1 MHILAPG
8 RVLLKGQY
16 LCPEFDC
23 PQALPDKLQVLLCFL
38 DGAERRQ
45 HLQAK
50 LNRLDPGSK
59 ASPMPVKS

>member
-1 MHILAPG
+1 MPPPRPG
-8 RVLLKGQY
+8 RVLLKVIPF
-16 LCPEFDC
+16 LSLIVPKRS
-23 PQALPDKLQVLLCFL
+23 DKLQVLLCFL

-50 LNRLDPGSK
+50 PNRLDPGSK

>member
-1 MHILAPG
+1 LSLIVPK
-8 RVLLKGQY
+8 RS
-16 LCPEFDC
+16 
-23 PQALPDKLQVLLCFL
+23 DKLQVLLCFL

-50 LNRLDPGSK
+50 PNRLDPGSK